1 LFVGREK
8 SGRSDD
14 AAGGHVHAQI
24 FAKSASDEFV
34 NGAPQAHCADQ
45 PK

>member
-1 LFVGREK
+1 LVEK
-8 SGRSDD
+8 NRD
-14 AAGGHVHAQI
+14 AATMPLVGHVHAQI

-34 NGAPQAHCADQ
+34 KGAPQADCADQ